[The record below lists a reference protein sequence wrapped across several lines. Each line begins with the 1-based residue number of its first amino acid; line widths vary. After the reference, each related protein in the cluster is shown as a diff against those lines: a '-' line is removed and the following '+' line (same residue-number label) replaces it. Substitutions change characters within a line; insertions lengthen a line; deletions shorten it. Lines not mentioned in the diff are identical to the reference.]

1 MAKINFDNCKSV
13 VCVGDDCSA
22 CGACSVVCPTQSIQ
36 FLYSTELG
44 NYQISIDEQLCV
56 KCGKCLSVC
65 PVKVNDV
72 GKYNGRLGDV
82 LSVHSSYCKDVEIR
96 KHAASGGFITGF
108 LCSLMEAGIIDGV
121 LLAKRTMV
129 RGQSY
134 IAKTVDEIIA
144 SKGSIYAP
152 VDYSQGL
159 KELFFTDCKKIAV
172 VGLPCQIQAVS
183 NMESMSQKIASKI
196 VLKISLV
203 CGKTPSVYAY
213 KYIAKVSD
221 FDYNDIQSVKNRGN
235 GWPGFLEIKYKN
247 GRFQVPYGDKLS
259 MGGVLS
265 SPFLCRRGCLSCM
278 DGVGLSADI
287 AVCDAWLPQYKS
299 QSPEGW
305 NLVLVKTGR
314 ANLYLKNENVNK
326 WLLLQS
332 ETIPNF
338 IKANRRVIEKA
349 TVGNNLRLKANKV
362 WPKER
367 CKSIKNV
374 LYVSLLKIFGPLVKP
389 KNFSFVQLY
398 LGKIINKL
406 KD

>member
-1 MAKINFDNCKSV
+1 MAKTILDNNKSV
-13 VCVGDDCSA
+13 TCVGDDCYA
-22 CGACSVVCPTQSIQ
+22 CGVCSIVCPTQSIQ

-65 PVKVNDV
+65 PVKKNDV
-72 GKYNGRLGDV
+72 GKCNGSLGNV
-82 LSVHSSYCKDVEIR
+82 LSVYTSYCKNIEIR
-96 KHAASGGFITGF
+96 KQAASGGFITGF
-108 LCSLMEAGIIDGV
+108 LCSLMESDMIDGV
-121 LLAKRTMV
+121 LLARRTLV
-129 RGQSY
+129 SGQSY
-134 IAKTVDEIIA
+134 IAKTIDEIIA

-159 KELFFTDCKKIAV
+159 KDLFSTECKKIAV

-183 NMESMSQKIASKI
+183 NIENMSQKIASKI
-196 VLKISLV
+196 VMKISLV
-203 CGKTPSVYAY
+203 CGKTPSEYAY
-213 KYIAKVSD
+213 KYISKVAA

-235 GWPGFLEIKYKN
+235 GWPGFLEITYKK
-247 GRFQVPYGDKLS
+247 GIFQVPYGDKLS

-265 SPFLCRRGCLSCM
+265 SPFLCRRGCLSCV

-287 AVCDAWLPQYKS
+287 SVCDAWLPQYKS
-299 QSPEGW
+299 QNSEGW
-305 NLVLVKTGR
+305 NLVLVKTER
-314 ANLYLKNENVNK
+314 ANLCLKSENVDK

-362 WPKER
+362 WSNER

-374 LYVSLLKIFGPLVKP
+374 LYVLLLKIFVPLVKP
-389 KNFSFVQLY
+389 KNFSSVQLY